1 MTVIAGACDVEE
13 RLSARVEVVYRLWTV
28 LLLTS
33 VQTRLSQVQLL
44 LRSLLQLEHDVTLV
58 DGSVARCGEG
68 TIVETQPTGGGEA
81 AVGGDGDEGGTGA
94 VATDEVDGGL

>member
-13 RLSARVEVVYRLWTV
+13 RLSARVEVVDRLWTV

-44 LRSLLQLEHDVTLV
+44 LRSLLQLEHDVTVV
-58 DGSVARCGEG
+58 DGSVARC
-68 TIVETQPTGGGEA
+68 
-81 AVGGDGDEGGTGA
+81 
-94 VATDEVDGGL
+94 